1 MYEIW
6 KNLATC
12 NIIESCT
19 PEGWIIVDVRD
30 LNDSK
35 DNSVED
41 IKMKIAIIANLMASG
56 QKIVVRCWAGMQRSN
71 AMACAAMMFCS
82 TDHTWDHYW
91 HIVEKKCPR
100 ARQNLEFVD
109 VVKKALE
116 ELGVDRKRLY
126 YA

>member
-1 MYEIW
+1 M
-6 KNLATC
+6 L
-12 NIIESCT
+12 ESCT

-30 LNDSK
+30 LKDSGE
-35 DNSVED
+35 NSVED
-41 IKMKIAIIANLMASG
+41 IKTKIYLVANLMASG

-71 AMACAAMMFCS
+71 AIACGAMILMGNR
-82 TDHTWDHYW
+82 HTWDHW
-91 HIVEKKCPR
+91 WKVIEKSCPR

-109 VVKKALE
+109 IVKKALL